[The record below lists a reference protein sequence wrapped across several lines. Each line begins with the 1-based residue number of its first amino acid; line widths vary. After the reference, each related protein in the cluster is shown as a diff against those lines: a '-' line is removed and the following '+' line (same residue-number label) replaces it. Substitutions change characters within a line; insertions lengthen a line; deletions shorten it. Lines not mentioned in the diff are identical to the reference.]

1 MIVVDFI
8 AYTFTLLL
16 CFYSAE
22 KPLIARSVFYS
33 RRLYDIFILRR
44 RVTIIT
50 CMNLVVIIKCAIN
63 LQYSIILVRTT
74 IIGE

>member
-1 MIVVDFI
+1 MIVVDFL
-8 AYTFTLLL
+8 AYTLTLLL

-22 KPLIARSVFYS
+22 KPLIARSVLYS
-33 RRLYDIFILRR
+33 RCLYVIFILHSRD
-44 RVTIIT
+44 TIIT

-63 LQYSIILVRTT
+63 SQYSINLKRTA